1 MAMLCKV
8 YTTMRR
14 IINMKIDVIK
24 QYNDLLKRQQDLN
37 DQMSNLGREKDYKV
51 QKIEKQY
58 QSQIDNL
65 VRDQEALAIVI
76 ANIEDYIKKSSGANN
91 LVARNATKKER

>member
-1 MAMLCKV
+1 
-8 YTTMRR
+8 
-14 IINMKIDVIK
+14 MKIDVIK

-65 VRDQEALAIVI
+65 VRDQEALAITI
-76 ANIEDYIKKSSGANN
+76 SNIEEYIKKAGGANN
-91 LVARNATKKER
+91 LVARNATKKERV

>member
-1 MAMLCKV
+1 
-8 YTTMRR
+8 
-14 IINMKIDVIK
+14 MKIDVIK

-91 LVARNATKKER
+91 LVARNAVKKER

>member
-1 MAMLCKV
+1 
-8 YTTMRR
+8 
-14 IINMKIDVIK
+14 MKIDVIK

-76 ANIEDYIKKSSGANN
+76 TNIEDYIKKSSGANN
-91 LVARNATKKER
+91 LVARNAVKKER

>member
-1 MAMLCKV
+1 
-8 YTTMRR
+8 MRR

-91 LVARNATKKER
+91 LVARNAIKKER

>member
-1 MAMLCKV
+1 
-8 YTTMRR
+8 
-14 IINMKIDVIK
+14 MKTDVIK

-51 QKIEKQY
+51 QKIEKHY

-65 VRDQEALAIVI
+65 VRDQEALAIII

-91 LVARNATKKER
+91 LVARNAVKKERV

>member
-1 MAMLCKV
+1 
-8 YTTMRR
+8 MRR
-14 IINMKIDVIK
+14 IINMKIDVIE

-51 QKIEKQY
+51 QKIEKHY

-76 ANIEDYIKKSSGANN
+76 ANIEDYIKKTSGATT
-91 LVARNATKKER
+91 LVARNATKKERD

>member
-1 MAMLCKV
+1 
-8 YTTMRR
+8 
-14 IINMKIDVIK
+14 MKIDVIK

>member
-1 MAMLCKV
+1 
-8 YTTMRR
+8 
-14 IINMKIDVIK
+14 MKIDVIE

-51 QKIEKQY
+51 QKIEKYY

>member
-1 MAMLCKV
+1 
-8 YTTMRR
+8 
-14 IINMKIDVIK
+14 MKIDVIK

-91 LVARNATKKER
+91 LVARNAVKKERV

>member
-1 MAMLCKV
+1 
-8 YTTMRR
+8 
-14 IINMKIDVIK
+14 MKIDVIE

-51 QKIEKQY
+51 QKIEKHY

-76 ANIEDYIKKSSGANN
+76 ANIEDYIKKTSGATT
-91 LVARNATKKER
+91 LVARNATKKERD

>member
-1 MAMLCKV
+1 
-8 YTTMRR
+8 
-14 IINMKIDVIK
+14 MKIDVIK

-51 QKIEKQY
+51 QKIEKHY

-76 ANIEDYIKKSSGANN
+76 ANIEEYIKKTSGANN
-91 LVARNATKKER
+91 LVARNAVKKER

>member
-1 MAMLCKV
+1 MEE
-8 YTTMRR
+8 
-14 IINMKIDVIK
+14 IIMKIDVIK

-91 LVARNATKKER
+91 LVARNAVKKER

>member
-1 MAMLCKV
+1 
-8 YTTMRR
+8 
-14 IINMKIDVIK
+14 MKIDVIK

-65 VRDQEALAIVI
+65 IRDQEALAIVI
-76 ANIEDYIKKSSGANN
+76 TNIEDYIKKSSGANN
-91 LVARNATKKER
+91 LVARNAVKKER

>member
-1 MAMLCKV
+1 
-8 YTTMRR
+8 MRR
-14 IINMKIDVIK
+14 IINMKIDVIEE
-24 QYNDLLKRQQDLN
+24 YNDLLKKQQYLN

-51 QKIEKQY
+51 QKIEKHY

-76 ANIEDYIKKSSGANN
+76 ANIEEYIKKTSGANN
-91 LVARNATKKER
+91 LVARNATKKERN

>member
-1 MAMLCKV
+1 
-8 YTTMRR
+8 
-14 IINMKIDVIK
+14 MKIDVIK
-24 QYNDLLKRQQDLN
+24 DYNDLLKRQQELN
-37 DQMSNLGREKDYKV
+37 DKMSNLGREKDYKV

-76 ANIEDYIKKSSGANN
+76 SNVEEYIKKTSGANT
-91 LVARNATKKER
+91 LVARNVTKKRDN

>member
-1 MAMLCKV
+1 
-8 YTTMRR
+8 
-14 IINMKIDVIK
+14 MKIDVIK

-65 VRDQEALAIVI
+65 VRDQEALAITI
-76 ANIEDYIKKSSGANN
+76 SNIEEYIKKTSGANT
-91 LVARNATKKER
+91 LVARNAVKK

>member
-1 MAMLCKV
+1 
-8 YTTMRR
+8 
-14 IINMKIDVIK
+14 MKIDVIK

-91 LVARNATKKER
+91 LVARNAIKKER

>member
-1 MAMLCKV
+1 MEE
-8 YTTMRR
+8 
-14 IINMKIDVIK
+14 IIMKIDVIK

-76 ANIEDYIKKSSGANN
+76 TNIEDYIKKSSGANN
-91 LVARNATKKER
+91 LVARNAVKKER

>member
-1 MAMLCKV
+1 
-8 YTTMRR
+8 
-14 IINMKIDVIK
+14 MKIDVIK

-65 VRDQEALAIVI
+65 VRDQEALAIVT

>member
-1 MAMLCKV
+1 MEE
-8 YTTMRR
+8 
-14 IINMKIDVIK
+14 IIMKIDVIEE
-24 QYNDLLKRQQDLN
+24 YNDLLKKQQYLN

-51 QKIEKQY
+51 QKIEKHY

-76 ANIEDYIKKSSGANN
+76 ANIEEYIKKTSGANN